1 MRALARGLTALLLS
15 LTLTAHAQEPLR
27 IVQDHAWPPFSY
39 LNQNNEPEGLLIDLW
54 RDVAQALDREV
65 EFTLVDWGDTLSLV
79 RDSEELIHGG
89 LIHSSQ
95 RAQYLDFSSTLLP
108 LRTTAFIANSEANQ
122 YTLSM
127 ADLSGHTVG
136 VTRGGFEE
144 EFMREQHPNVFLALY
159 ANNDL
164 LVEAAIRGD
173 IQSFVA
179 DYPVGMYLLAQKTSP
194 ERFRVLTVLYEMP
207 LQAAVSANN
216 LALLQEIEAGLALL
230 GPDQIAR
237 ITQKWMRTE
246 QVAVWPKYLLPLF
259 LTLIVAVLIPSLW
272 FYNRRL
278 QAKVARQTNELR
290 EREQRLSLLNEN
302 MADVVWSADADS
314 CLNYLSPSIEKLLGY
329 TPAELLGK
337 PIIVTLTEESVHDA
351 LKQLGEAITTARE
364 QPGVRYIDRMAE
376 LAQVRKDRSVV
387 WTEVAMR
394 AFFDVNGNM
403 QGAQGVSRDITERK
417 LAQDA
422 IRELAYYDPLT
433 QLPNRRLLSDRLEQ
447 TIAATVRRR
456 EHGALLFLDLDNFK
470 EINDTYGHD
479 TGDLLL
485 QQVAR
490 LITAQLRESDTV
502 ARLGGDEF
510 IVLLNHLPKD
520 LTEAT
525 AEAHRLA
532 HKVLAALHGQLELH
546 GKGFAIT
553 ASIGLTLFGNDT
565 DETKALLREADNA
578 MYQAKKAGGQRVV
591 AYDRS
596 RRTPT
601 DSSTE

>member
-1 MRALARGLTALLLS
+1 MRALARGLTALLIS
-15 LTLTAHAQEPLR
+15 LALTAHAQEPLR
-27 IVQDHAWPPFSY
+27 IVQDHAWPPFAY
-39 LNQNNEPEGLLIDLW
+39 LNQNSEPEGLLIDLW

-65 EFTLVDWGDTLSLV
+65 EFTLLDWSDSLSLV
-79 RDSEELIHGG
+79 RDSEDLIHGG

-95 RAQYLDFSSTLLP
+95 RAQYLDFSSTVLT
-108 LRTTAFIANSEANQ
+108 LRTTLFIANSETNQ
-122 YTLSM
+122 YTLNM
-127 ADLSGHTVG
+127 TDLSGHTVG

-144 EFMREQHPNVFLALY
+144 EFMREQHPGIFLALY

-179 DYPVGMYLLAQKTSP
+179 DYPVGMYLLSQKTSP

-230 GPDQIAR
+230 GPDQITR
-237 ITQKWMRTE
+237 ITQKWIRTE
-246 QVAVWPKYLLPLF
+246 HVAVWPKYLLPL
-259 LTLIVAVLIPSLW
+259 LVALIIAVLMPSMW

-278 QAKVARQTNELR
+278 QAKVARQTTELR

-302 MADVVWSADADS
+302 MVDVVWSADADS

-329 TPAELLGK
+329 APAELLGK
-337 PIIVTLTEESVHDA
+337 PIIVTLAEESVHEA
-351 LKQLGEAITTARE
+351 LKQIGEAISTARE
-364 QPGVRYIDRMAE
+364 QPGVRFIDRMTE
-376 LAQVRKDRSVV
+376 LAQVRKDHSVV

-433 QLPNRRLLSDRLEQ
+433 QLPNRRLLADRLEQ
-447 TIAATVRRR
+447 AIAASVRRR

-470 EINDTYGHD
+470 EINDAYGHD

-520 LTEAT
+520 L
-525 AEAHRLA
+525 AEASVEGQRLA
-532 HKVLAALHGQLELH
+532 HKILTALQGHLELN
-546 GKGFAIT
+546 GQGFSVT
-553 ASIGLTLFGNDT
+553 ASIGLTLFGTDT
-565 DETKALLREADNA
+565 DETKTLLREADNA

-591 AYDRS
+591 AHNQSPNQPTDRS
-596 RRTPT
+596 TK
-601 DSSTE
+601 